1 MQQKCPLGCPY
12 KCDALHKSG
21 KCSSP
26 LWIYHDFLHPG
37 TPPPPHTHTWC
48 PFYFFG
54 PCPSN
59 SLSRPLLVEMSCKHS
74 YSLKA
79 QNVCI
84 LKCISFPINILK
96 HTLFTYMFANW
107 QSSSLPL
114 YLGLTHFSGS
124 LPPPTVILLSCMKLA
139 YTQQACEQRE
149 QQISCLVSKLNMY
162 SKHTSS
168 NGIVKIYRN
177 TTTLFK

>member
-1 MQQKCPLGCPY
+1 MWCPSQKWQVLLTTINISWFSAPWY
-12 KCDALHKSG
+12 
-21 KCSSP
+21 
-26 LWIYHDFLHPG
+26 
-37 TPPPPHTHTWC
+37 PPPHTHTHTWC

-124 LPPPTVILLSCMKLA
+124 LPPPTVILLNCMKLA